1 MPGKYFTLVKTLN
14 VCYEKHDCLLYY
26 TKIRFKFISFI
37 NLELLCP
44 LVIFPNTSKGINVNN
59 MLLRTR
65 SLCKT
70 PTTDSICSV
79 GDYSMLHVKS
89 KPSNNSLKFK

>member
-26 TKIRFKFISFI
+26 TKIRYKFISFI
-37 NLELLCP
+37 NLELLSP
-44 LVIFPNTSKGINVNN
+44 LVIFPNTGKGINVNN

-65 SLCKT
+65 FTVQNTNHRQYLQC
-70 PTTDSICSV
+70 
-79 GDYSMLHVKS
+79 GRL
-89 KPSNNSLKFK
+89 